1 MRNKLV
7 YSCSI
12 KIHALEFNRLLELSD
27 GCGST
32 FAAKSCQDAWRSD
45 SWREVRWIWQLKQN
59 IVAQFL
65 QLLKHQLCDVWWGI
79 VMEKNLAHSVDHCWL
94 QSLQLSMH
102 LINLLSILLTCNGFT
117 GIQKAVVDQIVSKPP
132 NRDHDL
138 FVYVC
143 VCVCVCGWSLAF
155 WSALEL
161 LGSTTELVIT
171 DCLIKSTFHHT
182 LQSNWEIIWCFCVE

>member
-1 MRNKLV
+1 MVVEAFLLQKV
-7 YSCSI
+7 
-12 KIHALEFNRLLELSD
+12 AEMLE
-27 GCGST
+27 GVIV
-32 FAAKSCQDAWRSD
+32 

-94 QSLQLSMH
+94 QALQLSMH

-132 NRDHDL
+132 NSDHDL

-143 VCVCVCGWSLAF
+143 VCVCVCVVEVWLSEVLWNFLVQLLNWS
-155 WSALEL
+155 S
-161 LGSTTELVIT
+161 
-171 DCLIKSTFHHT
+171 LIV
-182 LQSNWEIIWCFCVE
+182 L